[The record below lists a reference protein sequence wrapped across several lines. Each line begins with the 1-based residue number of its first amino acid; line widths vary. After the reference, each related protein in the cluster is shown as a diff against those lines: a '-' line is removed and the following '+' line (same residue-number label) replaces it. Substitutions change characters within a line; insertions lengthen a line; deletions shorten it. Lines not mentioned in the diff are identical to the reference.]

1 MRTAAEP
8 IIIAPTGSDSVKIVL
23 LSSRFP
29 WPAFSGDRTR
39 ATIWIDALA
48 HEHDVTLI
56 APGGEVPPGAPPF
69 RFRAVGR
76 SARRAFAGALRVLAG
91 APVQTMPAAA
101 YDWPRALEQA
111 RHEVGG
117 FDAAIVLLSRLDLCV
132 RAHLPQ
138 GLHIL
143 DAIDSLRRSMEE
155 RARNAGPLLRW
166 FWRAEERRMKKLEG
180 DAVRASD
187 EVLVVSQGEEAE
199 ELRARAISN
208 GVVIR
213 PLGDAPRTFD
223 FAFWGRLAYFANADA
238 AAWLLAEIWPRIR
251 RAAPGATLLIA
262 GAEAPRRIRAAHG
275 RDGIVVESPA
285 ADIAARARQV
295 KVALFPV
302 RYGTGQMTKVLEAAE
317 GGCAIV
323 ATRKALRGLDALT
336 THALVADDA
345 STLARCAVEALADG
359 ARRAALARN
368 LRSAVEAAYSRRATI
383 EQLAAVVT
391 AGRAAA

>member
-1 MRTAAEP
+1 M
-8 IIIAPTGSDSVKIVL
+8 KIVL

-29 WPAFSGDRTR
+29 WPPFSGDRTR
-39 ATIWIDALA
+39 ATLWIEALA

-56 APGGEVPPGAPPF
+56 APGGDVPRGTPSF
-69 RFRAVGR
+69 RFRTVGR
-76 SARRAFAGALRVLAG
+76 SPRRAFAGALRVLTG
-91 APVQTMPAAA
+91 APVQTIPAAA
-101 YDWPRALEQA
+101 YDWARALEQA
-111 RHEVGG
+111 KHEVGR

-132 RAHLPQ
+132 RAHLPE

-166 FWRAEERRMKKLEG
+166 FWRAEERRMKKLEA
-180 DAVRASD
+180 DAVRAYD
-187 EVLVVSQGEEAE
+187 EVLVVSHGEEAE

-223 FAFWGRLAYFANADA
+223 FAFWGRLAYFANAEA
-238 AAWLLAEIWPRIR
+238 AAWLLSEIWPRIR
-251 RAAPGATLLIA
+251 RAVPGATLLIA
-262 GAEAPRRIRAAHG
+262 GAEAPGRIRAAHG
-275 RDGIVVESPA
+275 RDGIFVESPA
-285 ADIAARARQV
+285 ADVAALARQV

-302 RYGTGQMTKVLEAAE
+302 RYGTGQLTKVLEAAE
-317 GGCAIV
+317 AGCALV
-323 ATRKALRGLDALT
+323 TTHKALRGLDALAA
-336 THALVADDA
+336 HALVADDA
-345 STLARCAVEALADG
+345 STLARYAAGILADG
-359 ARRAALARN
+359 VRRAALARN

-383 EQLAAVVT
+383 EQLAAVIT